1 MESKVQAQI
10 VQFNRTFKRYEDIY
24 RQAARKFEIPELAL
38 WVLYALREQPGC
50 TQKDLVDLLLQPKQS
65 IHTALRSLVRDGY
78 VRLEY
83 SEENRKSKHIHLTE
97 AGRKLSE
104 STADKIVRAET
115 IAFLSLSDTERET
128 MLRLLERLTS
138 AIQKEMQAV
147 E

>member
-1 MESKVQAQI
+1 MKSKVQEQI
-10 VQFNRTFKRYEDIY
+10 LQFNRIFKRYDDIY

-50 TQKDLVDLLLQPKQS
+50 TQKDLVDLLLQSKQS

-97 AGRKLSE
+97 AGKKLSA
-104 STADKIVRAET
+104 STADKIVCAEN
-115 IAFLSLSDTERET
+115 IAFLSLSDSERET
-128 MLRLLERLTS
+128 ILLLFERLTS